1 MRETYNN
8 HNAIHEILIYYKQ
21 LLVLASMLYALIFH
35 AYNRMRCRESKVGQI
50 FSAWNGKE
58 KWNRLFRKNAIK
70 GLLTHGVASLNEIF
84 ETKNPHGFCYLPD
97 IFQLRNKRKDNDVCC
112 YRSWYL
118 SKANRKL
125 HNKIE
130 DL

>member
-35 AYNRMRCRESKVGQI
+35 AYNRMSRESKVGQI

-97 IFQLRNKRKDNDVCC
+97 TFQLRNKRKDNDVCC